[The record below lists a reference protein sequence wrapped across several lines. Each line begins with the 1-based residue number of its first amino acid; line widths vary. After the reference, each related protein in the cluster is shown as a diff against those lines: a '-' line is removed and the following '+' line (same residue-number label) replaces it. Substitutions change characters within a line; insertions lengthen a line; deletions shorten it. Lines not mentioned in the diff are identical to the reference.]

1 MKRFLAGTGSLTET
15 EHMNSGSALSR
26 LRMTIRAIRA
36 SCAENGPMTEAD
48 LYGSLAP
55 HVRPEHVT
63 DMASLLR
70 ELEDA
75 GEVYCQTFN
84 GRRYWMT
91 AAVR

>member
-1 MKRFLAGTGSLTET
+1 MKCSSTGTGSLTET
-15 EHMNSGSALSR
+15 EHMNSGSVLSR

-36 SCAENGPMTEAD
+36 SCAENGPMTEVDMHA
-48 LYGSLAP
+48 SLSP